1 MGNCAHFF
9 MEKIKTFLVAK
20 SAKELEKKMLQNSIK
35 LKAYVP
41 YHIVFANNEW
51 YAWYEIEMD
60 QLFQGELDVI
70 NKRKGQ
76 RAE

>member
-1 MGNCAHFF
+1 MGNYAHFF

-20 SAKELEKKMLQNSIK
+20 NAKELEKKMLQNSIK

-60 QLFQGELDVI
+60 QLFNEEIQLKI
-70 NKRKGQ
+70 KK
-76 RAE
+76 